1 VLISHKY
8 TISPAIS
15 PKSFRLLPGAETGG
29 MPVLLSGKM
38 KQRFLG
44 LIALAFLTAAP
55 AAAQN
60 WQPDLFQFL
69 QARLASERG
78 DFGTAIA
85 MLDQL
90 IERDP
95 TDPILRYERA
105 MMQLDAGRI
114 DRAELELRQIVR
126 SSPDFYDAQRLL
138 GRVLLDRSRGR
149 RDLVDEAVR
158 HLQEAIRL
166 NPHDL
171 PTGMTVVQVL
181 ISSERMEEGEEL
193 LALLAERFPDQRVV
207 NYNYAQLLTRLGR
220 PLEARPFLERLAAND
235 PTFGPGVLQLIDIY
249 QQQGEW
255 ALAAEALD
263 PLVATDPEN
272 LDLRRQQGYFYL
284 RAGESELALARFEEL
299 LAAEPDDKR
308 HHFFYA
314 EALTDTGEYARSEPI
329 YRKLIADGGADPEV
343 LVSLGLNL
351 MAQRKFDEAAEIF
364 RQLLGLAR
372 LPAGVISLAQTQLAS
387 IEHHQG
393 TYDSALERAL
403 EVIRGPR
410 GLNPQAV
417 SLALDVYRRQGK
429 FDEGAAMLAELAA
442 EFPDEAAI
450 VVRRIE
456 FLTLAGREADA
467 DLLAAE
473 QVAAGQRGVLLASQA
488 FLQAQ
493 RPEKAVPLLEQAS
506 RTAPGDRT
514 ILFQLGAASERAGNL
529 EQAEKVFKQILETHP
544 DDAAVLNYLGYMWAD
559 NNQNLQE
566 AKVMIQKA
574 VDQEPKNGAYVDSLG
589 WVYYRLGD
597 YERAEQLLSEA
608 AALVPDD
615 ATILGHLGDVYLR
628 LGDRERAAE
637 QYRRA
642 LELDPEQ
649 DEREKIT
656 SRLAELETKPAESTD

>member
-1 VLISHKY
+1 M
-8 TISPAIS
+8 T
-15 PKSFRLLPGAETGG
+15 
-29 MPVLLSGKM
+29 
-38 KQRFLG
+38 QRVLG
-44 LIALAFLTAAP
+44 LIALLSLTAAP
-55 AAAQN
+55 VAAQN

-78 DFGTAIA
+78 DFGTAIS

-95 TDPILRYERA
+95 ADPVLRYERA

-126 SSPDFYDAQRLL
+126 TTPDFYDAQRLL

-158 HLQEAIRL
+158 HLQEAIQL

-171 PTGMTVVQVL
+171 PTAMTVVQVL
-181 ISSERMEEGEEL
+181 ISSERIEEGEEL
-193 LALLAERFPDQRVV
+193 LALLAERYPDQRVV

-220 PLEARPFLERLAAND
+220 PLEARPFLERVTAND

-263 PLVATDPEN
+263 ALVANDPEN
-272 LDLRRQQGYFYL
+272 LDLRRQQGYFLL
-284 RAGESELALARFEEL
+284 RAGESEQALARFEEL
-299 LAAEPDDKR
+299 LAADPDDKR
-308 HHFFYA
+308 HQFFYA
-314 EALTDTGEYARSEPI
+314 EALTDSGEYARSEPI
-329 YRKLIADGGADPEV
+329 YRQLIADGGADPEV

-351 MAQRKFDEAAEIF
+351 MAQQKFDEAGEIF

-372 LPAGVISLAQTQLAS
+372 LPAGVIALAQTHLAS

-393 TYDSALERAL
+393 TYDAALERAL
-403 EVIRGPR
+403 EVVRGPR

-417 SLALDVYRRQGK
+417 SLALDVYRRQER
-429 FDEGAAMLAELAA
+429 FDEGAELLAELAA

-456 FLTLAGREADA
+456 FLTLAGRESDA

-473 QVAAGQRGVLLASQA
+473 QAATGPRGVLLASQA
-488 FLQAQ
+488 FLQAH

-506 RTAPGDRT
+506 RTAPDDRA
-514 ILFQLGAASERAGNL
+514 ILFQFGAASERSGNL
-529 EQAEKVFKQILETHP
+529 EQAEKVFKQILEKHP

-559 NNQNLQE
+559 NNQNLEE

-597 YERAEQLLSEA
+597 YVRAEQLLSEA

-642 LELDPEQ
+642 LELDPEK

-656 SRLAELETKPAESTD
+656 SRLAELETKPAESID